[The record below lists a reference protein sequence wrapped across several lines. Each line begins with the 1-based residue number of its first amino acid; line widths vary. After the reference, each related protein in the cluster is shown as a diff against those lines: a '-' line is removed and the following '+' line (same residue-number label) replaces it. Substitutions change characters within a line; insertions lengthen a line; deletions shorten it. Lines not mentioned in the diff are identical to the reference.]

1 MNKNMI
7 KKSGRIAC
15 IALAF
20 ILALSAPS
28 TVFASAA
35 STEKD
40 ETVYV
45 NMDTDGKVKE
55 TIVSDWLHSDG
66 GTTQIPDK
74 SDLQNIENVKSNENP
89 IQNGSNLTWVL
100 NRSGSSGANIYYKG
114 TTDKK
119 PPLNVEVTYY
129 LNGSRVDGKDL
140 AGKSGKVKIHVKIQN
155 TEKHEVEINGRTVEM
170 YTPMTAI
177 VTTALPTKTFQNVQL
192 SDGKLFS
199 DGNTQMVVFLTMP
212 GMNQSLNLTTSSIK
226 ELNDLSFA
234 EEFDITADAKDFE
247 LSSIAVAA
255 TPELIG
261 VDKLKDADDLDKMKE
276 NLTKL
281 KNIQDDIEK
290 ADPNKDVRSLFTNPD
305 RTAAARLLVDDVF
318 SFYDTDQA
326 LADILPQYVTTKN
339 IALYDKVTSDLDR
352 ADIKYVL
359 DDKVLRGINDRM
371 TDANIQ
377 KGKKLL
383 QDYDEIQTFQMKKL
397 DDMIDV
403 LDDYDD
409 VYDRLDDTLHD
420 AKRAVNRLNGSDC
433 ALDTIEK
440 ISSSSDI
447 KGSLRELQ
455 GNLGTLNNTL
465 SAYGLSDMSFL
476 TESTIKSILKPIIEQ
491 QVGTKVES
499 QFSAQMQELVKVP
512 GLVSADGKNV
522 NIYILLHALQSSKD
536 FAQLKDNSDVQQLIK
551 NLTAEM
557 MSKDSNYKSA
567 TISMTELTQAMNSIA
582 SNLEDTT
589 SDQLATVLAKQMYSV
604 VQSASGVQAG
614 LKKEKI
620 TASDLDDT
628 FSALQSAMPVV
639 KDLSKDLERLKK
651 DDDLSDDV
659 DKMKDLLLDEDNM
672 HYMTKWAHKIR
683 DMKKDLDDNSENVGV
698 MRDLLKEYDDPKIKA
713 FKDQIPDLMDDLDE
727 TRPILES
734 LKDKLAGPLYNA
746 SLHKSPQTVATLL
759 KIKDDVMSNRK
770 IMEIMRLAT
779 SPQTA
784 DLFKTSFTTL
794 DDLKD
799 QDAVN
804 DYLKKVN
811 DADDLIARKDEYV
824 KLSDQYGI
832 FTQATDGA
840 STKLKFVMKTDE
852 IKKPDETV
860 KTVTVA
866 TEKKQ
871 GFFAWLKTTFQDA
884 YHKISHSF

>member
-1 MNKNMI
+1 MMNKNTI
-7 KKSGRIAC
+7 KKSGKFVC
-15 IALAF
+15 IALAL

-45 NMDTDGKVKE
+45 NMDTGGTVKE

-74 SDLQNIENVKSNENP
+74 SDLKNIENVKSNENP
-89 IQNGSNLTWVL
+89 IQNGSDLTWVL
-100 NRSGSSGANIYYKG
+100 NRSGSTGANIYYKG

-129 LNGSRVDGKDL
+129 LDGSRIDGKDL
-140 AGKSGKVKIHVKIQN
+140 AGKSGKVRIHVKIQN
-155 TEKHEVEINGRTVEM
+155 TEKHEVEVNGKPVEM

-212 GMNQSLNLTTSSIK
+212 GMNQSLNLATSSIK
-226 ELNDLSFA
+226 ELNDLSLA

-247 LSSIAVAA
+247 LASIAVAA

-326 LADILPQYVTTKN
+326 LTDILPQYVTTKN
-339 IALYDKVTSDLDR
+339 IALYDKVTSDLDQ

-383 QDYDEIQTFQMKKL
+383 QDYDDIQTFQMSKL

-420 AKRAVNRLNGSDC
+420 AKRAVNRLNSSDC

-447 KGSLRELQ
+447 KDSLLELQ
-455 GNLGTLNNTL
+455 SNLNTLNNTL

-476 TESTIKSILKPIIEQ
+476 TEDTVEKALEPIIKE
-491 QVGTKVES
+491 QVGDQVDS
-499 QFSAQMQELVKVP
+499 QFDTQMQELIKVP
-512 GLVSADGKNV
+512 GLTDGQNV
-522 NIYILLHALQSSKD
+522 KISILLKVLQSSKD
-536 FAQLKDNSDVQQLIK
+536 FAQLKDNTDVQHLVAGLAAEIATDPDATVP
-551 NLTAEM
+551 LTTLQSQMQSIADGLTTTT
-557 MSKDSNYKSA
+557 SKD
-567 TISMTELTQAMNSIA
+567 
-582 SNLEDTT
+582 
-589 SDQLATVLAKQMYSV
+589 LAKKLAEQICSV
-604 VQSASGVQAG
+604 ADSASDVQAG
-614 LKKEKI
+614 LKKAKV
-620 TASDLDDT
+620 TAPDLDDT
-628 FSALQSAMPVV
+628 FSTLQSAMPVV
-639 KDLSKDLERLKK
+639 KDLSKDLERLQK

-659 DKMKDLLLDEDNM
+659 DKMQDLLLDEDNI

-713 FKDQIPDLMDDLDE
+713 FKDQIPTLMDDMDE
-727 TRPILES
+727 SRPILES

-770 IMEIMRLAT
+770 IMEIMRLTT
-779 SPQTA
+779 SQKTA

-794 DDLKD
+794 DDLKN
-799 QDAVN
+799 QNAVN
-804 DYLKKVN
+804 DYLNKVS

-832 FTQATDGA
+832 FTQAADGA

-852 IKKPDETV
+852 IKKPDEAV
-860 KTVTVA
+860 KTVTTV

-884 YHKISHSF
+884 YQKISHSF

>member
-1 MNKNMI
+1 MNKKII
-7 KKSGRIAC
+7 KKSGKIAC

-20 ILALSAPS
+20 ILALSASS

-74 SDLQNIENVKSNENP
+74 SDLKNIENVKSNENP
-89 IQNGSNLTWVL
+89 IQNGSSLTWVL

-129 LNGSRVDGKDL
+129 LDGSPINGKDL
-140 AGKSGKVKIHVKIQN
+140 AGKSGKVRIHVKIQN
-155 TEKHEVEINGRTVEM
+155 TEKHEVTVNGRPVEM

-226 ELNDLSFA
+226 ELNDLSLP

-247 LSSIAVAA
+247 LASIAVAA

-383 QDYDEIQTFQMKKL
+383 QDYDEIQTFQMSKL

-420 AKRAVNRLNGSDC
+420 TKRAVNRLKSSDC

-447 KGSLRELQ
+447 KDSLLELQ
-455 GNLGTLNNTL
+455 SNLNSLNNTL

-491 QVGTKVES
+491 QVGTKVQS
-499 QFSAQMQELVKVP
+499 QFTAQMQELVKVP

-536 FAQLKDNSDVQQLIK
+536 FAQLKDNTDVQQLVY
-551 NLTAEM
+551 NLQQKM
-557 MSKDSNYKSA
+557 VKDSHHESA

-582 SNLEDTT
+582 ANLEDTT

-614 LKKEKI
+614 LKKAKV
-620 TASDLDDT
+620 TAPDLDDT
-628 FSALQSAMPVV
+628 FSTLQSAMPVV

-659 DKMKDLLLDEDNM
+659 DKMQDLLLDEDNI

-683 DMKKDLDDNSENVGV
+683 DMKKDLDDNGENIGV
-698 MRDLLKEYDDPKIKA
+698 MRDLLKEYDDPRIKA
-713 FKDQIPDLMDDLDE
+713 FKDQIPTLMDDMDE
-727 TRPILES
+727 SRPILES
-734 LKDKLAGPLYNA
+734 LKDKLAGPLYNT

-770 IMEIMRLAT
+770 IMEIMRLTT
-779 SPQTA
+779 SQKTA

-794 DDLKD
+794 DDLKN

-804 DYLKKVN
+804 DYLNKVS

-832 FTQATDGA
+832 FTQAADGA

-852 IKKPDETV
+852 IKKPDEAV
-860 KTVTVA
+860 KTVTTA

-884 YHKISHSF
+884 YQKISHSF

>member
-1 MNKNMI
+1 MNKNII
-7 KKSGRIAC
+7 KKSGKITC

-20 ILALSAPS
+20 LLALSAPS

-55 TIVSDWLHSDG
+55 TIVSDWLHSDS
-66 GTTQIPDK
+66 TTTEIPDK
-74 SDLQNIENVKSNENP
+74 SDLKNIENVKSNENP
-89 IQNGSNLTWVL
+89 IQNGSSLTWVL

-129 LNGSRVDGKDL
+129 LDGSRIDGKNL

-155 TEKHEVEINGRTVEM
+155 TEKHEVEVNGKTVEM

-192 SDGKLFS
+192 SEGKLFS

-226 ELNDLSFA
+226 ELNDLSIP
-234 EEFDITADAKDFE
+234 EEFDITTDVKDFE

-281 KNIQDDIEK
+281 KSIQDDIEK

-339 IALYDKVTSDLDR
+339 IALYDKVTSDLDK

-359 DDKVLRGINDRM
+359 DDKVLRGLNDRM

-383 QDYDEIQTFQMKKL
+383 QDYDEIQTFQMSKL
-397 DDMIDV
+397 DDMVDV

-433 ALDTIEK
+433 VLDTIEK
-440 ISSSSDI
+440 ISSSGDI
-447 KGSLRELQ
+447 KDSLRQLQ

-512 GLVSADGKNV
+512 GLVSADGKDV
-522 NIYILLHALQSSKD
+522 NIYILLHALQSSKN
-536 FAQLKDNSDVQQLIK
+536 FAQLKDNTDVQQLVN
-551 NLTAEM
+551 NLKEKM
-557 MSKDSNYKSA
+557 VKDSNHEKA
-567 TISMTELTQAMNSIA
+567 TISMTELTQAMDSIA
-582 SNLEDTT
+582 SGLEDTT
-589 SDQLATVLAKQMYSV
+589 SDQLAGVLAKQMYSV
-604 VQSASGVQAG
+604 VQSASDVQAG

-628 FSALQSAMPVV
+628 FSTLQSAMPVV

-659 DKMKDLLLDEDNM
+659 DKMQDLLLDEDNV
-672 HYMTKWAHKIR
+672 HYMTKWAHKIQ

-713 FKDQIPDLMDDLDE
+713 FKDQIPTLMNDMDE
-727 TRPILES
+727 SRPILES

-759 KIKDDVMSNRK
+759 KIKDDVMSNKK
-770 IMEIMRLAT
+770 IMEILRLAT
-779 SPQTA
+779 SRQTA
-784 DLFKTSFTTL
+784 DLFKTSFNTL
-794 DDLKD
+794 EDLKD

-804 DYLKKVN
+804 DYLEKVS

-832 FTQATDGA
+832 FTQAADGA

-852 IKKPDETV
+852 IKKTEETA
-860 KTVTVA
+860 KTVAVA

-871 GFFAWLKTTFQDA
+871 GFFAWLKTSFQDA
-884 YHKISHSF
+884 YHKISHRF